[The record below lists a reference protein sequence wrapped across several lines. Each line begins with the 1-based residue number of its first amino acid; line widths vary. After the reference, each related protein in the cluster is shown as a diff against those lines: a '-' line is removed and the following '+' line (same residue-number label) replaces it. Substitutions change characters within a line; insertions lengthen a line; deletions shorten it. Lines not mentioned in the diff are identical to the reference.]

1 MVHTKSKNKG
11 EKIIVVPFF
20 FGVGGEEPMACS
32 CSHPLL
38 PQTRA

>member
-11 EKIIVVPFF
+11 EKIIVVPF